1 MEFISDKCDCCEDR
15 VLGIAFSTEDV
26 QQAEDGTL
34 VLTFDEDQLSTI
46 YTEMTRALARQA

>member
-1 MEFISDKCDCCEDR
+1 MEFINEQCGCCEDR